1 MRAFCLA
8 CAFYDTCAFACL
20 SAYRVSYALPSKLK
34 SLRVARLF
42 MALQTKQGQVYGF
55 ITHTLP
61 EIQNRRRRCSLLWG
75 SCSRARGSISVI
87 RVPAHPK
94 TPQAA
99 RSPNALDACCNNRI
113 QWICNRCKVNQE
125 IRSSKQDARKS
136 ATHRRAKR
144 LADIASGSLPKQKAH
159 KHKRRIRCHI
169 LSKVKLKTSHT
180 KRLQSQANSGAAD
193 KGTILLHKK
202 ATSAL

>member
-1 MRAFCLA
+1 
-8 CAFYDTCAFACL
+8 
-20 SAYRVSYALPSKLK
+20 
-34 SLRVARLF
+34 
-42 MALQTKQGQVYGF
+42 MALQTKQEQVYGF
-55 ITHTLP
+55 IAHTLP
-61 EIQNRRRRCSLLWG
+61 KIQNRRRRCSLLWG

-113 QWICNRCKVNQE
+113 QWICNHGKVNQE

-136 ATHRRAKR
+136 VGQYHVER
-144 LADIASGSLPKQKAH
+144 LVGTTSGSLPKQKAH
-159 KHKRRIRCHI
+159 KHKRRIRCHV

-202 ATSAL
+202 ATSVL